1 MLCRPNCQAKD
12 THATGSLSNSAAVN
26 NLILVLRLQYFRS
39 HSSRPMTCCGSIT
52 GSNAATPCTSMLRW
66 HSCLFVIIA
75 LSSQGTFVTMPMQVG
90 AGEAQDWSRY
100 VDILPILGQAASAS
114 MRGSLVSMRV
124 VATRIQ
130 VPCIRTSCCRAS
142 PIPLS
147 AKDLICLLLSH
158 IQDLL
163 GIPIRLVWYL
173 EIRLFII
180 HYILLVIF
188 IKTWN

>member
-1 MLCRPNCQAKD
+1 MVWRSYGYSKD
-12 THATGSLSNSAAVN
+12 AHATGSLGNSAAVD

-39 HSSRPMTCCGSIT
+39 HSSRPMACWGSSA
-52 GSNAATPCTSMLRW
+52 GSDATTPCTSMLLL
-66 HSCLFVIIA
+66 HSLLFVIVA

-100 VDILPILGQAASAS
+100 VDILPILGQAASAPMRRGLAS
-114 MRGSLVSMRV
+114 MWVVSS
-124 VATRIQ
+124 RIQ
-130 VPCIRTSCCRAS
+130 VSCVRTSCCGAS

-147 AKDLICLLLSH
+147 AKDLILLLLSH

-173 EIRLFII
+173 QIRLFII
-180 HYILLVIF
+180 HYILMVIF